1 MPQHL
6 LLQQQEL
13 EDDSWEMTA
22 CSWSA
27 GHKVLSGTPIPG
39 RMLEHLDC
47 SGLKSQASPCLFA
60 ASQLRSRI
68 TEVQKDLNLLCLLQ
82 MKGKVS
88 GKYFISPSA
97 FGFLPPFLPLLRPH
111 LLHLL
116 YVKSSKLSAELIT
129 QSPLL

>member
-1 MPQHL
+1 
-6 LLQQQEL
+6 
-13 EDDSWEMTA
+13 
-22 CSWSA
+22 
-27 GHKVLSGTPIPG
+27 
-39 RMLEHLDC
+39 MLEHLES

-60 ASQLRSRI
+60 ASQFRSQI
-68 TEVQKDLNLLCLLQ
+68 TKVQKDLNLLCLLQ

-97 FGFLPPFLPLLRPH
+97 FGFLPPFLPLLQPH

-129 QSPLL
+129 HSPLL